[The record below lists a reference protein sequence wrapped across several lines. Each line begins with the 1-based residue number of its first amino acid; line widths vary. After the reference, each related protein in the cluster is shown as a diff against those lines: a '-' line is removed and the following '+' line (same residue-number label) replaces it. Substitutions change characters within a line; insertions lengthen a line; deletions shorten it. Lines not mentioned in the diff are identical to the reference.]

1 LQTNLLVSE
10 PMSPQSSLPT
20 EIPALRRQICDAIDL
35 RYGESGAKRYSITP
49 EMFQQYV
56 ASVVVRYGADFN
68 DTEKLTL
75 VQSLRVE
82 ELVLARACSAG
93 NEAAWDDFIAR
104 FRGELYQAASRICRD
119 DVAGRELADGLYAE
133 LYGLP
138 NQEGRLVSKLDYYMG
153 RGSLGGWLRTVLAQ
167 RHVDRCRS
175 HAKDVNLDEQLE
187 SGISFAATVETSAA
201 LPDERV
207 DEVTAL
213 TLAELNS
220 EERFLL
226 AAYYLDRQTLAAIG
240 RQLGVHESTV
250 SRKMEK
256 LTATVRKRIR
266 KRLLSS
272 GMDARRCEETLE
284 DMDVRDLNIDV
295 AANLRQ
301 EKKIETF

>member
-1 LQTNLLVSE
+1 MIGS
-10 PMSPQSSLPT
+10 
-20 EIPALRRQICDAIDL
+20 
-35 RYGESGAKRYSITP
+35 RYGESGAGRYGIAP
-49 EMFQQYV
+49 EMFQQHV
-56 ASVVVRYGADFN
+56 AFVVVRYGADF
-68 DTEKLTL
+68 DEAEKLAL
-75 VQSLRVE
+75 VRSLRIE

-93 NEAAWDDFIAR
+93 NEAAWNDFIAR
-104 FRGELYQAASRICRD
+104 FRGELYQAASRISKD
-119 DVAGRELADGLYAE
+119 DAAGHELADGLYAE

-138 NQEGRLVSKLDYYMG
+138 NQEGRRVSKLDYYMG
-153 RGSLGGWLRTVLAQ
+153 RGSLGGWLRMVLAQ
-167 RHVDRCRS
+167 RYVDRCRS
-175 HAKDVNLDEQLE
+175 HAKDVSLDEQQE
-187 SGISFAATVETSAA
+187 SGVSFAAVAETSAA

-207 DEVTAL
+207 NEIVAQ
-213 TLAELNS
+213 TLAELNR

-226 AAYYLDRQTLAAIG
+226 AAYYLDQQTLAAIG

-295 AANLRQ
+295 VANLRQ

>member
-1 LQTNLLVSE
+1 
-10 PMSPQSSLPT
+10 MSPQASLPT
-20 EIPALRRQICDAIDL
+20 EIPALRRPICDAIDL
-35 RYGESGAKRYSITP
+35 RYEESGAKRYGITP

-56 ASVVVRYGADFN
+56 APVVLRYGVDF
-68 DTEKLTL
+68 DEAEKLAL
-75 VQSLRVE
+75 VRSLRIG

-93 NEAAWDDFIAR
+93 NEVAWNDFITR
-104 FRGELYQAASRICRD
+104 FRGELYQAASRISGD
-119 DVAGRELADGLYAE
+119 DTTGRELADGLYAE

-138 NQEGRLVSKLDYYMG
+138 NQEGRCVSKLDYYMG

-175 HAKDVNLDEQLE
+175 QAKNVSLDEQLE
-187 SGISFAATVETSAA
+187 SGVSFAAAAETSVA
-201 LPDERV
+201 LPDEGV
-207 DEVTAL
+207 EEVVVQ
-213 TLAELNS
+213 TLAELNG

-226 AAYYLDRQTLAAIG
+226 AAYYLDHQTFAAIG
-240 RQLGVHESTV
+240 RQLSVHESTV

-272 GMDARRCEETLE
+272 GMDARQCKEILE